1 MTDLYRVELA
11 IGAAK
16 ELKALPRDAAERVA
30 LALLSLEECPRPR
43 GSLKLTGSEAYRVR
57 VGRYRIVYEIRDDV
71 LLVLSSS
78 GSPIGATSTAETA
91 PVVRVVP
98 LFETTPLQDPRRRRR
113 TP

>member
-30 LALLSLEECPRPR
+30 RALLSLEECPCPR

-71 LLVLSSS
+71 LLVL
-78 GSPIGATSTAETA
+78 
-91 PVVRVVP
+91 VVRIAHRSDVY
-98 LFETTPLQDPRRRRR
+98 R
-113 TP
+113 